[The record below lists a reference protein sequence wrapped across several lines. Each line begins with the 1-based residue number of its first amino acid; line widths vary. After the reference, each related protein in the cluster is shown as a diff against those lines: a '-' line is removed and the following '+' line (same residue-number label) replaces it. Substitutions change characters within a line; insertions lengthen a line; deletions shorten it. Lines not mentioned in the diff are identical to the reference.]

1 MIDALDAQLAPLD
14 RELRDYAR
22 RQPGC
27 RALMRHYGIGPLTS
41 VTILAELGDAR
52 RFSLLARGRPLRRPG
67 HHRPPVRRPPR
78 PRPPLP
84 PRPAGAALGAL
95 RSRPMRPPAR
105 LTRPRL
111 LPAGGR
117 AARRQ
122 PRLPGRRAQAAQAQ
136 LPHAARTRRG
146 GPAARMTTGLRAQP
160 SLTPMHRGRLP
171 ACSCRHHRV
180 DGLHRQSGRTASRN
194 TPSTI
199 MSPTR
204 SHPGSRT
211 EIRLGVRAHPTRT
224 TNHAHAPPPPTGL
237 TLRTSTDKE
246 QQAVRPTP
254 EARVWREA
262 PDNREELTT
271 PGVIEGCGEKPF
283 ITSGFSPTEPGSP
296 GCAETVDYQR
306 FLLKPRR
313 GTSTLPPQC
322 AVRRAL
328 RPAAS

>member
-1 MIDALDAQLAPLD
+1 MIDAHDAQLVPLD
-14 RELRDYAR
+14 RELRDYAK

-27 RALMRHYGIGPLTS
+27 RALMRHYGIGPLT
-41 VTILAELGDAR
+41 VDHDPRRAR
-52 RFSLLARGRPLRRPG
+52 RRPPLLLLARGRPLRRPG
-67 HHRPPVRRPPR
+67 HHRPPVRRAPR

-95 RSRPMRPPAR
+95 RGRPMRPPAR
-105 LTRPRL
+105 LARPRL
-111 LPAGGR
+111 LPADGR
-117 AARRQ
+117 APRRQ

-136 LPHAARTRRG
+136 LPHPARTRRG
-146 GPAARMTTGLRAQP
+146 GPGARMTIGLRAQP

-224 TNHAHAPPPPTGL
+224 TNHAHAPPDSGL

-246 QQAVRPTP
+246 QRKQQRAGLCAGRQPRCRAAWNLRPSVPRLRGFFPWVRI
-254 EARVWREA
+254 
-262 PDNREELTT
+262 N
-271 PGVIEGCGEKPF
+271 
-283 ITSGFSPTEPGSP
+283 S
-296 GCAETVDYQR
+296 
-306 FLLKPRR
+306 RR
-313 GTSTLPPQC
+313 GG
-322 AVRRAL
+322 RRT
-328 RPAAS
+328 RRHW

>member
-1 MIDALDAQLAPLD
+1 MIDAHDAQLAPLD
-14 RELRDYAR
+14 QELREYAR

-41 VTILAELGDAR
+41 ITILAELGDRAPLL
-52 RFSLLARGRPLRRPG
+52 LLARGRPLRRPG

-78 PRPPLP
+78 PRPPLA

-95 RSRPMRPPAR
+95 RGRAMRPPDQLA
-105 LTRPRL
+105 RPRL

-122 PRLPGRRAQAAQAQ
+122 PRLPGRRSQAAQAQ

-146 GPAARMTTGLRAQP
+146 GPGARMTIGPRAQP
-160 SLTPMHRGRLP
+160 ALTPMHRGRLP

-180 DGLHRQSGRTASRN
+180 DGLHRPSGRTASRN
-194 TPSTI
+194 TPSPI

-224 TNHAHAPPPPTGL
+224 ANHAHAPPP
-237 TLRTSTDKE
+237 
-246 QQAVRPTP
+246 
-254 EARVWREA
+254 
-262 PDNREELTT
+262 
-271 PGVIEGCGEKPF
+271 
-283 ITSGFSPTEPGSP
+283 EPG
-296 GCAETVDYQR
+296 
-306 FLLKPRR
+306 
-313 GTSTLPPQC
+313 
-322 AVRRAL
+322 
-328 RPAAS
+328 